1 MLNFREYFTQIS
13 DLIFIVGM
21 LCTFRLFGLVPGLR
35 QTREVSKK
43 KLVQYLVLICLFPTL
58 LATIGMTYLP
68 LQAQELIQWSPQA
81 RIPEYED
88 LTEVPPFLVVDQNL
102 TVHTFNSQ
110 PLDLTE
116 DDSPRAV
123 FYRQWSPEQGW
134 SDPIDIIL
142 NPEGDS
148 LNLLAVYLDSQ
159 DVVHMIIQ
167 MNLIELYYTRANLAV
182 AGRANAWSTP
192 LLLDDQSVTMT
203 LGIPFVAAISGDE
216 GGNLVVI
223 YSGVRDGNG
232 IYAMQ
237 SADGGI
243 SWSNALPIH
252 LTGDDEILPVAP
264 KLYMG
269 DSNLMHA
276 VWSSFNNDGSG
287 GPGYYA
293 QLDMRNGRWDKLVD
307 LDVPGIRTPNVI
319 EYEGDI
325 IVTYY
330 HHNENKNWWR
340 KSSDGGQTWS
350 DPILISSLHRGTN
363 GFTSLVI
370 DSENKLHLF
379 FAQRIDDNNHGVW
392 QTLWTGNSWTEIVP
406 VVRGPQVSDQVG
418 GQGFDPHSARAVVVN
433 GNHLLVTWVTDGFA
447 GLNGA
452 WYAYAV
458 LDSPEF
464 PRVPLPT
471 LTPFATITALAEEAV
486 QVTVTPTPTRNILAN
501 GQLDPDIA
509 TNSPATPLI
518 FGLIPAIALVIGVV
532 IFHQIYYRPRN

>member
-1 MLNFREYFTQIS
+1 MNAKTLYQA
-13 DLIFIVGM
+13 
-21 LCTFRLFGLVPGLR
+21 GLVCLLLLLNP
-35 QTREVSKK
+35 VS
-43 KLVQYLVLICLFPTL
+43 
-58 LATIGMTYLP
+58 ASD

-88 LTEVPPFLVVDQNL
+88 LTEVPPFLIADQNL
-102 TVHTFNSQ
+102 TVHAFNSQ

-116 DDSPRAV
+116 EDSPRAV

-142 NPEGDS
+142 NPDGNS

-159 DVVHMIIQ
+159 GVVHLLIQ
-167 MNLIELYYTRANLAV
+167 LNLINLYYTRANLAV

-203 LGIPFVAAISGDE
+203 IGVPFVAAISGDE
-216 GGNLVVI
+216 AGNLVAI

-237 SADGGI
+237 SADGG
-243 SWSNALPIH
+243 STWSSSLPIY
-252 LTGDDEILPVAP
+252 LTGDEEILPVAP
-264 KLYMG
+264 QLSLG
-269 DSNLMHA
+269 DSNRMHA
-276 VWSSFNNDGSG
+276 VWSSFNDDGSG

-293 QLDMRNGRWDKLVD
+293 QLDMGNGRWSDLVE

-350 DPILISSLHRGTN
+350 DPVLISSLHRGTN
-363 GFTSLVI
+363 GFTSFVV
-370 DSENKLHLF
+370 DSDNELHLF
-379 FAQRIDDNNHGVW
+379 FAQRIDDNNHGMW
-392 QTLWTGNSWTEIVP
+392 HTFWTGNSWSGIVP
-406 VVRGPQVSDQVG
+406 VVRGPTVRDQVG
-418 GQGFDPHSARAVVVN
+418 GQGFDPHSARAIIIN

-452 WYAYAV
+452 WYAYAT
-458 LDSPEF
+458 LSSPEL
-464 PRVPLPT
+464 PRFPLPT
-471 LTPFATITALAEEAV
+471 LTPAATLTIPAEDTATIS
-486 QVTVTPTPTRNILAN
+486 VTPTPTMSIFSG
-501 GQLDPDIA
+501 GQPDGGSA
-509 TNSPATPLI
+509 SNSPAPPLI

-532 IFHQIYYRPRN
+532 VFHQIYYRPRN